1 MKVVFFGTQPYDRE
15 SFDTINNNGAYGF
28 DIVYHHSHLTPDN
41 AVLARGAEAVCIF
54 VNDTADAVAIRRL
67 ADEGVRLIALRCA
80 GFNNVDLKAAAACG
94 IGVVRV
100 PAYSPHAV
108 AEHAVA
114 LLLALD
120 RKVHRA
126 YWRTRDGNFSLHGL
140 LGFDLYGKTAG
151 VVGTGR
157 IARALIGI
165 LKGFGM
171 EVLAYDIRPDEE
183 YARTAGITY
192 VTLDE
197 LYRRSDVISLHCPLT
212 EQTRYMI
219 NADSIAR
226 MKPGVVLLNTGRGQL
241 IHTEALIE
249 GLKQRRIGAAG
260 LDVYEEEAAYFY
272 EDTSDRI
279 MSDDVETAELDS
291 AEFDRVINI
300 NLRSMFL
307 CMKYELRQMLRQGG
321 EGYAIVNCSSIGGLI
336 GLPGRVAYHA
346 SKHAVLGMTKCA
358 ALEYAAR
365 GIRINAICPA
375 TIETPMVEKMLATGA
390 IREVAEPIGRFGHP
404 EEVASTVLWLC
415 SPAASFIVGQGIAVD
430 GGYTVK

>member
-1 MKVVFFGTQPYDRE
+1 MKMELGMTGKVVLVA
-15 SFDTINNNGAYGF
+15 GATSGIGKATAILF
-28 DIVYHHSHLTPDN
+28 ARSGASV
-41 AVLARGAEAVCIF
+41 VLAG
-54 VNDTADAVAIRRL
+54 RREKL
-67 ADEGVRLIALRCA
+67 LREITGELTGEG
-80 GFNNVDLKAAAACG
+80 LKAAWTVCD
-94 IGVVRV
+94 V
-100 PAYSPHAV
+100 
-108 AEHAVA
+108 
-114 LLLALD
+114 
-120 RKVHRA
+120 
-126 YWRTRDGNFSLHGL
+126 T
-140 LGFDLYGKTAG
+140 
-151 VVGTGR
+151 
-157 IARALIGI
+157 
-165 LKGFGM
+165 
-171 EVLAYDIRPDEE
+171 DEE
-183 YARTAGITY
+183 QVKAMIDFTVRTFGRLDCAYNNAG
-192 VTLDE
+192 
-197 LYRRSDVISLHCPLT
+197 
-212 EQTRYMI
+212 
-219 NADSIAR
+219 
-226 MKPGVVLLNTGRGQL
+226 
-241 IHTEALIE
+241 
-249 GLKQRRIGAAG
+249 
-260 LDVYEEEAAYFY
+260 
-272 EDTSDRI
+272 I

-430 GGYTVK
+430 GGYTIK